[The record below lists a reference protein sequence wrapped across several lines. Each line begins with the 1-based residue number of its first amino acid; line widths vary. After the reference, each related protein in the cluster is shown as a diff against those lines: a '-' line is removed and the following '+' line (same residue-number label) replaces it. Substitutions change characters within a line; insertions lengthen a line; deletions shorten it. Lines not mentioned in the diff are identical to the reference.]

1 MGSKKFES
9 SDYFVIVDPDL
20 EWSKYGFFTSDGAAK
35 KSAKDGALKNPGDGS
50 RWIVAKVLYEV
61 KAKRAA
67 NKENIPIIEV

>member
-1 MGSKKFES
+1 MASKKS
-9 SDYFVIVDPDL
+9 VSNDYFVVVDPDL
-20 EWSKYGFFTSDGAAK
+20 EWSKYGFFTSEEAAK
-35 KSAKDGALKNPGDGS
+35 RCAKDGALGAANDS